1 MHGGYLGFINHYCA
15 PCLTPLGRKKIADL
29 ERRVNLG
36 EITEARFYRL
46 LRQVFGLHLT
56 ESQMRRQIVRKM
68 RADRALLRLLP
79 RLHPA
84 KVALFTN
91 SIGHM
96 AIDVLHSRRIPSR
109 KLFDRVFV
117 SSSIHF
123 AKPDRA
129 AYRYVLK
136 KLRVKPREALMVD
149 DRIENIRG
157 ARKAGMQGVIY
168 RNATQLRKALK
179 KYKLV

>member
-1 MHGGYLGFINHYCA
+1 MHGGYLGFINQYCA